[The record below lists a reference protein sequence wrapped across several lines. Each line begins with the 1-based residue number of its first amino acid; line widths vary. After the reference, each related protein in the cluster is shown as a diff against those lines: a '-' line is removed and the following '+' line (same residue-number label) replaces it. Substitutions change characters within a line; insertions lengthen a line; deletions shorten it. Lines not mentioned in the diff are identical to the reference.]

1 MSWNRSLRLA
11 IVFAVCL
18 PQALAQQNPHAHHES
33 VGYVPRE
40 ILERAV
46 KIRKGVGRVHET
58 VKTGSPEA
66 QVLYDQGLAYL
77 HSYVWVEAARCFNQS
92 LRLDPNITMA
102 HVGLSRAY
110 SGLNDRAAARA
121 ALENAKSLSGKAV
134 DPERRRVALRSQ
146 QLDAIDDLA
155 NVEKLKAYRKAID
168 EALALNANDAE
179 LWLLRGNAEEPSAA
193 GRGQRGGRESITFY
207 EKALAV
213 SPNNFA
219 AHHYLIHSCENIGDM
234 ECALRHGKEYARQ
247 AFAIPHARHM
257 YGHDLRRVGRIE
269 EAIEEFTR
277 ADQLERAYYDGEK
290 ISSDYDWHH
299 QHNLDLLSTSYQYQG
314 RLMMAEK
321 LMSEA
326 FAIPSV
332 DDGREFAKK
341 EWPRFLLGR
350 GRLNEAL
357 VAAKALAN
365 GKYPG
370 ARTIGH
376 VIVGQ
381 VLLEMNKTAEAV
393 DELRAAEKQLQEVP
407 RVASGV
413 STSQGIVEPELKALR
428 SEILLRTGKMEEG
441 RAMFK
446 EVERGLRALLG
457 PDAWS
462 QALFRL
468 ESIAHLARSLGD
480 WELARHTAAQ
490 MVEHDAAYA
499 GSHYALAL
507 VAEHDGDAA
516 TAQREF
522 ALAARHWGKADPD
535 LAELKVIESKIASRL
550 R

>member
-1 MSWNRSLRLA
+1 MSSNRSFLIA
-11 IVFAVCL
+11 IVFSACL
-18 PQALAQQNPHAHHES
+18 MQAAAQQNPHAHHES

-46 KIRKGVGRVHET
+46 KIRKGVGRVHER
-58 VKTGSPEA
+58 VRTGSPAA

-77 HSYVWVEAARCFNQS
+77 HSYVWVEAARCFNQA
-92 LRLDPNITMA
+92 LRIDPNIAMA

-110 SGLNDRAAARA
+110 SGLNDHAAARA
-121 ALENAKSLSGKAV
+121 ALEKAKSLSGRA
-134 DPERRRVALRSQ
+134 DDRERRRIELRSR

-155 NVEKLKAYRKAID
+155 NIEKLKAYRTAID
-168 EALALNANDAE
+168 GALALDQNDAE
-179 LWLLRGNAEEPSAA
+179 LWLLRGNAEEPTAA
-193 GRGQRGGRESITFY
+193 GRGQRGGKESITFY
-207 EKALAV
+207 EKALVV
-213 SPNNFA
+213 SPKNFA

-234 ECALRHGKEYARQ
+234 DCALRHGKEYARQ

-269 EAIEEFTR
+269 EAIAEFTR
-277 ADQLERAYYDGEK
+277 ADQLERAYYDAEK
-290 ISSDYDWHH
+290 ISADYDWHH

-314 RLMMAEK
+314 QLVMAERLMR
-321 LMSEA
+321 EA

-341 EWPRFLLGR
+341 EWPRFLLGK

-357 VAAKALAN
+357 VAARALAN

-381 VLLEMNKTAEAV
+381 VLLEMDRTAEARQ
-393 DELRAAEKQLQEVP
+393 EMTAAEKQLQEVP

-413 STSQGIVEPELKALR
+413 STSRGMVEPELKALQA
-428 SEILLRTGKMEEG
+428 EMLLRTGKMQEG

-446 EVERGLRALLG
+446 EVERGLPALPG

-480 WELARHTAAQ
+480 WELARHTAEQ
-490 MVEHDAAYA
+490 MIEHDAAYA

-507 VAEHDGDAA
+507 VAEHDGDTA
-516 TAQREF
+516 TAQKEF
-522 ALAARHWGKADPD
+522 ALAARHWRKADPD
-535 LAELKVIESKIASRL
+535 LAELKVIESKVASRV